1 MTGTILFT
9 GANGSLAIP
18 AVEYLRSR
26 YPNFAVILTVR
37 DDSDQN
43 TNTVALRKVI
53 ARHPDI
59 NVSIRKLDLGSL
71 KEAQSFSEALRS
83 EIEEKKLPRIA
94 TIICNAMT
102 WKLSGGPALTAD
114 GFESAMAINHLSQFA
129 MVLRLLSAMD
139 TQRGRV
145 VFLGSEAHRPE
156 KAGLSQGF
164 PTKLLADLDALV
176 HPPQDEKG
184 KELDQGFRRYAL
196 SKLFIVMVAYELNR
210 RLKEER
216 MLRV

>member
-18 AVEYLRSR
+18 AVEYLLSR

-37 DDSDQN
+37 DDSDQD
-43 TNTVALRKVI
+43 TNTVALRKV
-53 ARHPDI
+53 
-59 NVSIRKLDLGSL
+59 RKLDLGSL

-145 VFLGSEAHRPE
+145 VFPGSEAHRPE

-164 PTKLLADLDALV
+164 PTKLPADLDALV

-184 KELDQGFRRYAL
+184 KELGQGFRRYAL
-196 SKLFIVMVAYELNR
+196 SKLVIVMVAYELNR
-210 RLKEER
+210 RLKEVR
-216 MLRV
+216 MLCV